1 MIIRPYAPEDA
12 DAVWSVLEPHIRAG
26 ETFALPPDWTREQAI
41 ASWCGAPHDTY
52 VAEADG
58 QVVGTYYIQ
67 PNQLGGGSHVANGG
81 YATAPG
87 ASGKGV
93 ARAMCADS
101 LDRARAQGYRA
112 MQFNFVVATN
122 ERAVALWQSLGFAI
136 LARLPAVFDHPVQG
150 LVDAHVMFRTL

>member
-1 MIIRPYAPEDA
+1 M
-12 DAVWSVLEPHIRAG
+12 
-26 ETFALPPDWTREQAI
+26 
-41 ASWCGAPHDTY
+41 
-52 VAEADG
+52 
-58 QVVGTYYIQ
+58 VGTYYIQ